1 MEMFK
6 TEMGNPYKE
15 TVVFLHGG
23 GLDHTQWKEVMK
35 HLSKDFH
42 CVAVDLPMHGRST
55 HIALSMPAVMEEMEA
70 LLKCYKKVHLVGL
83 SLGGVIALTVLNR
96 FPEYIQSAIVS
107 GTVFS
112 FPAKS
117 AELIN
122 TYATPIYGLLKPE
135 WIATLL
141 MKTSNIP
148 PRFKGDI
155 DQAVKS
161 TNVEQARAMY
171 RLLAQGEAPDASPC
185 PLLIVAGE
193 KENRAVKRSQS
204 TMLAS
209 IKDSAAAMV
218 PGVGHAWS
226 YENPLLFAEMVEK
239 WCRSGEMHYVLKR

>member
-1 MEMFK
+1 ME
-6 TEMGNPYKE
+6 TGNPDKE
-15 TVVFLHGG
+15 TVIFLHGG

-42 CVAVDLPMHGRST
+42 CVAVDLPMHGRSA
-55 HIALSMPAVMEEMEA
+55 HIELSMTGVMEEMEA
-70 LLKCYKKVHLVGL
+70 LLKSYKKVHLVGL

-96 FPEYIQSAIVS
+96 YPEYIQSAIVS

-112 FPAKS
+112 FRAKS

-122 TYATPIYGLLKPE
+122 TYAVPIYGLLKPD
-135 WIATLL
+135 WIAFLL

-148 PRFKGDI
+148 SRFKEDI

-161 TNVEQARAMY
+161 TSVEQARAMY
-171 RLLAQGEAPDASPC
+171 RLLAEGEAPASSPC

-193 KENRAVKRSQS
+193 KENRAVKSSQS
-204 TMLAS
+204 SMLDS
-209 IKDSAAAMV
+209 IKHSTEAIV

-226 YENPLLFAEMVEK
+226 YENPLLFAEMVDE
-239 WCRSGEMHYVLKR
+239 WCRNGKIHYALRRW